1 MLPSFNPATDWG
13 VRDID
18 PWGDGESERA
28 LEAPVTWSDHA
39 VAEAARLGLAEGA
52 SLRANLDA
60 IAATLGDWAVN
71 AGARTHGGS
80 FAADLSAL
88 LAARAISLSPPLLRA
103 ALANDASMAASARVL
118 RWPEER
124 AQELGA
130 ALTAQAWLQRGGRL
144 AVIGAP
150 SEPALDLLSAAA
162 RLGGARDE
170 AAVLVHGPAAPRA
183 HVAVA
188 GRKPGARFWTL
199 AEDVIEPGG
208 APLDPAETLLAGAL
222 HLTAFVTGNGID
234 HDALVRAMRT
244 LMAALESAHAAA
256 GRSPGGRRLA
266 INLVGLGTALQRL
279 GLAYE
284 SAEGRAAAAV
294 LAALAGGAAAAES
307 ASLAETLGPC
317 ASWPELRGAIE
328 GRLKAAREAAAAL
341 GGGKLA
347 PAAKCALALWTQA
360 GGGAGLRNASLLA
373 LSDGTIEPAGLAP
386 ADKPVGYGRRR
397 RGGFG
402 HVLTEDGAALLAA
415 LGLGERAIDAIR
427 LHVEGRG
434 SLDGAPG
441 VSLEALAR
449 KGFSDPAL
457 AAVEEAARDAF
468 DLRAVVHPA
477 VLGPAFCR
485 DTLRLPE
492 AVLAGRAD
500 VLNALGFRDSE
511 IDAAQ
516 VHCCGAGSLAGAPGL
531 LDAARFAA
539 PEQIGAEARLAMAR
553 AVSPFVIGSIAATLP
568 LPDERQAAPLA
579 AAAEQ
584 AGLSLICWRRP
595 PPAPAADRVEIRE
608 RVVERLVEREAARR
622 RLPERRKGY
631 IQKASVGGHKVYLHT
646 GEYEDGALGE
656 IFIDMHK
663 EGAAFRSLMNNFA
676 IAISIGLQYG
686 VPLEEFVDAF
696 VFTRFEPS
704 GEVRGNDS
712 IRHATSILDY
722 IFRELA
728 VSYLERRDLAHIDP
742 FEARHDGIGRGPVDA
757 AQFISRGFARGQAPD
772 NIVVLP
778 ARSGAVT
785 RERKTSADF
794 TPGVT
799 EMLQSSL
806 ARYEPSACPACGHFT
821 VARQAS
827 GELRCAACGE
837 RSRPA

>member
-1 MLPSFNPATDWG
+1 
-13 VRDID
+13 
-18 PWGDGESERA
+18 
-28 LEAPVTWSDHA
+28 
-39 VAEAARLGLAEGA
+39 
-52 SLRANLDA
+52 
-60 IAATLGDWAVN
+60 
-71 AGARTHGGS
+71 
-80 FAADLSAL
+80 
-88 LAARAISLSPPLLRA
+88 
-103 ALANDASMAASARVL
+103 
-118 RWPEER
+118 
-124 AQELGA
+124 
-130 ALTAQAWLQRGGRL
+130 
-144 AVIGAP
+144 
-150 SEPALDLLSAAA
+150 
-162 RLGGARDE
+162 
-170 AAVLVHGPAAPRA
+170 
-183 HVAVA
+183 
-188 GRKPGARFWTL
+188 
-199 AEDVIEPGG
+199 
-208 APLDPAETLLAGAL
+208 
-222 HLTAFVTGNGID
+222 
-234 HDALVRAMRT
+234 
-244 LMAALESAHAAA
+244 
-256 GRSPGGRRLA
+256 
-266 INLVGLGTALQRL
+266 
-279 GLAYE
+279 
-284 SAEGRAAAAV
+284 
-294 LAALAGGAAAAES
+294 
-307 ASLAETLGPC
+307 
-317 ASWPELRGAIE
+317 
-328 GRLKAAREAAAAL
+328 
-341 GGGKLA
+341 
-347 PAAKCALALWTQA
+347 
-360 GGGAGLRNASLLA
+360 
-373 LSDGTIEPAGLAP
+373 
-386 ADKPVGYGRRR
+386 
-397 RGGFG
+397 
-402 HVLTEDGAALLAA
+402 
-415 LGLGERAIDAIR
+415 
-427 LHVEGRG
+427 
-434 SLDGAPG
+434 
-441 VSLEALAR
+441 
-449 KGFSDPAL
+449 
-457 AAVEEAARDAF
+457 
-468 DLRAVVHPA
+468 
-477 VLGPAFCR
+477 
-485 DTLRLPE
+485 
-492 AVLAGRAD
+492 
-500 VLNALGFRDSE
+500 
-511 IDAAQ
+511 
-516 VHCCGAGSLAGAPGL
+516 